1 MKQLIL
7 GIALVACVVACKSS
21 SNASVTDPNNANM
34 PKSECKASC
43 EGMKECSGAAK
54 TECSGQ
60 KSECCNKAKPQG

>member
-7 GIALVACVVACKSS
+7 GLALVACVVACKSS
-21 SNASVTDPNNANM
+21 SNTSVTDPANANM
-34 PKSECKASC
+34 PKAEC